1 MALGTTIPLTL
12 IKQLIPVLMK
22 QINALS
28 VAAEKFIKQVNNI
41 PKTAKCDDPL
51 VKEAKRTLQRL
62 YDLIAK
68 IKRGLSAINRI
79 TPVIN
84 TVSKIASTLS
94 IIQLAIPAIP
104 GVPTGPIS
112 KLISTFDNIG
122 KNAKSSVS
130 SLQGMV
136 SAIETRFA
144 RINQLL
150 AKALSK
156 LSSICNNETFP
167 VTPDV
172 NEALAEYESSL
183 NSNILS
189 SIDDFGS
196 GQYPTEFYNELNVSD
211 DDINGRLSTIENLV
225 NQQLNVLT
233 NLKEAPSKV
242 IAGVGLPTNDI
253 GDINDYYIDTNNFSI
268 YGPKTDSG
276 WDGGINI

>member
-1 MALGTTIPLTL
+1 MALATTIPLTL

-22 QINALS
+22 QMNALS
-28 VAAEKFIKQVNNI
+28 AAAEKFIKQVNSI

-51 VKEAKRTLQRL
+51 VKAAKRTLKRL
-62 YDLIAK
+62 YDLIEK
-68 IKRGLSAINRI
+68 IKRGLNSINRI

-84 TVSKIASTLS
+84 TVSRIASTLS
-94 IIQLAIPAIP
+94 IIQLVIPAIP

-144 RINQLL
+144 RINQLI

-156 LSSICNNETFP
+156 LSSICDNETFP
-167 VTPDV
+167 VTPDI
-172 NEALAEYESSL
+172 NEALSEYEASL
-183 NSNILS
+183 NSNIILN
-189 SIDDFGS
+189 DGA
-196 GQYPTEFYNELNVSD
+196 YPTEFYNELNVSD
-211 DDINGRLSTIENLV
+211 DDITGRLTIIEDLV

-242 IAGVGLPTNDI
+242 LAGVGLPTNDI
-253 GDINDYYIDTNNFSI
+253 GDIDDYYIDTENFSI
-268 YGPKTDSG
+268 YGPKTDIG